1 LLSRVEEGRLVKDED
16 EVLRATRAQ
25 AAIVRTL
32 TAETQREGRV
42 THEAADLRAQALE
55 ESARL
60 VAAAENLVRWRSSR
74 APAPAEVLPPKDPA
88 VVGQRRLR
96 ILVVEDDEQT
106 RLAIARGLANKY
118 DVLAVGDGVQG
129 LLAAGAAPFDAIVTD
144 IWMPE
149 IDGVTMVERI
159 RRMNAP
165 AVVPVIFLTGET
177 APDRVA
183 AGFSAGGT
191 SYLVKPVDLDL
202 LDLELGCVLGV
213 PGE

>member
-1 LLSRVEEGRLVKDED
+1 VKNED

-25 AAIVRTL
+25 AAVMRTL

-42 THEAADLRAQALE
+42 NHETADLQAQTLE

-74 APAPAEVLPPKDPA
+74 ALPPAEVSPSTEPA

-106 RLAIARGLANKY
+106 RLALARGLASEY

-129 LLAAGAAPFDAIVTD
+129 LEAAAAAPFDAIVTD
-144 IWMPE
+144 MWMPE
-149 IDGVTMVERI
+149 MDGVTMVERI
-159 RRMNAP
+159 RRMKAP
-165 AVVPVIFLTGET
+165 AAVPVVFLTGET
-177 APDRVA
+177 APERVA

-191 SYLVKPVDLDL
+191 SYLIKPVDLDL
-202 LDLELGCVLGV
+202 LGLELRCVLGA